1 MVRSR
6 SWLVFS
12 VLAIMAAFCLSLSV
26 TPVIAQPQPM
36 AEDIYTPL
44 NRGYDFMAAGQYDL
58 AKKEF
63 EKVIKADRYNPYAN
77 NNLAAIAER
86 EGQPQVALGYL
97 KAAMEKVTQY
107 PYKVGKQVCFT
118 GGLCTAVKPERDAAS
133 KTGES
138 IAAVIGDN
146 IKKMSQKAKK

>member
-1 MVRSR
+1 MVKVRS
-6 SWLVFS
+6 WMVFS
-12 VLAIMAAFCLSLSV
+12 VLAVMAAICLSVSV
-26 TPVIAQPQPM
+26 TPVVAQPQPM
-36 AEDIYTPL
+36 TEDIYTPL
-44 NRGYDFMAAGQYDL
+44 TRGYDFMAAGQYDF

-63 EKVIKADRYNPYAN
+63 EKVIQADRYNPYAN

-97 KAAMEKVTQY
+97 KTAMEKVAQY

-118 GGLCTAVKPERDAAS
+118 GGLCTAVKPERDAAA

-146 IKKMSQKAKK
+146 IKKLSQKATK

>member
-1 MVRSR
+1 MVRMRNWMVCSI
-6 SWLVFS
+6 LAVVAAMCLFAS
-12 VLAIMAAFCLSLSV
+12 VSAV
-26 TPVIAQPQPM
+26 VAQPQPM
-36 AEDIYTPL
+36 AEDTFTPL

-63 EKVIKADRYNPYAN
+63 ETVIKTDRYNPYAN

-86 EGQPQVALGYL
+86 ENQPQVALGYL
-97 KAAMEKVTQY
+97 KTAMEKVAQY
-107 PYKVGKQVCFT
+107 PYRVAKQVCFT
-118 GGLCTAVKPERDAAS
+118 GGLCTAVKPEKDAAG

-146 IKKMSQKAKK
+146 IKKLSEKAKK